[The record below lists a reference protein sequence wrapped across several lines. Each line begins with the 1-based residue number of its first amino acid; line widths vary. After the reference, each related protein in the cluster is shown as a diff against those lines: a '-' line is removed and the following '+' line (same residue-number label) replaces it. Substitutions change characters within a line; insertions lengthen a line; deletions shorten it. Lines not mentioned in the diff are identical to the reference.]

1 MQVSWFQRRRTKG
14 DASAREK
21 ETKRMGLGRG
31 LGRGMGMGRGAIGA
45 PIARLFANLIVMG
58 SGVLGRH
65 FLEAYKA
72 ALQSMLPGIF
82 FASMI
87 LAAMSRAEVG
97 AHVVRVLLPSFA
109 QMEVQQQ
116 RGRPPPRHE
125 NLEACRRPRHAPF
138 SMSSQRRRRRKSWR

>member
-1 MQVSWFQRRRTKG
+1 
-14 DASAREK
+14 
-21 ETKRMGLGRG
+21 MGLGRG

-45 PIARLFANLIVMG
+45 PIARLFANLIIMG

-72 ALQSMLPGIF
+72 ALQSMLPEAPNF
-82 FASMI
+82 FSASMI